1 MRDLTEPERREKTHQ
16 LQGIKVPIMETYSA
30 ASAQTTRAENSEETG
45 GTLED
50 HVGVSKASVTL
61 IYVPALVRS
70 RQFFR
75 HVRNSLM
82 NFHMYLIFQPPNTSV
97 PFDL

>member
-1 MRDLTEPERREKTHQ
+1 MPLLQPRQPELRTQRR
-16 LQGIKVPIMETYSA
+16 LA
-30 ASAQTTRAENSEETG
+30 

-50 HVGVSKASVTL
+50 HMGVSKASVTL